1 MRALA
6 AGLLACWVCSAAAQ
20 PLRLEEVLAHA
31 DAPHPDLDAAR
42 AQYELARAEQALAES
57 LNDFRV
63 VLEASLITGRNELY
77 DDRYHAD
84 NFARLNARKTLWDA
98 GRHAA
103 TLQAA
108 RLENDAQGPRMLDIR
123 AQRRLA
129 LMNRF
134 FDVLITDLQYAA
146 ENEYLAVAYVNW
158 DNGRERHQLGQ
169 LSTPEL
175 LRLEHRYQEWRL
187 RRNDTERKAR
197 ERRALLASAMNRP
210 DELPTQLAEPVL
222 PGNDRVLPPYDHLL
236 AVMLT
241 HNPGLKT
248 RQGLLAAAQSRL
260 QAARLEDQP
269 SLELALEAGSYARP
283 STTRDDLRAG
293 LNFAWPLYDG
303 RRLGARLA
311 LEQARFQALQADYD
325 QLRLDLRQ
333 RLYETWQEIQY
344 LRDVER
350 GALAVDADYR
360 EHALERARAEY
371 ELELKTH
378 LGNSMADTQAARL
391 RQRAAEYRLALA
403 WERLNALVGTPLE
416 SVVKGGEP

>member
-6 AGLLACWVCSAAAQ
+6 AGLLAFWVCTAAAQ
-20 PLRLEEVLAHA
+20 ALRLEEVLAHA
-31 DAPHPDLDAAR
+31 DGPHPDLDAAR
-42 AQYELARAEQALAES
+42 AQHELARAEQALAES
-57 LNDFRV
+57 LSDFRV
-63 VLEASLITGRNELY
+63 VLEAALITGRNELY

-103 TLQAA
+103 TLRAA
-108 RLENDAQGPRMLDIR
+108 RLEHDAQVPRMQDIR

-134 FDVLITDLQYAA
+134 FDVLITDLQYAV

-169 LSTPEL
+169 LSTHEL
-175 LRLEHRYQEWRL
+175 LELEHRYQEWRL

-210 DELPTQLAEPVL
+210 GELPAALAEPVL
-222 PGNDRVLPPYDHLL
+222 SGNARRLPPFDDLL
-236 AVMLT
+236 TAMQT
-241 HNPGLKT
+241 HNPGLRT
-248 RQGLLAAAQSRL
+248 WQGLLAAAQGRL

-269 SLELALEAGSYARP
+269 RLELALEAGSYTRP
-283 STTRDDLRAG
+283 SATRDDLRAG

-303 RRLGARLA
+303 RRLDARLA
-311 LEQARFQALQADYD
+311 LEQARFQALQAEYE

-350 GALAVDADYR
+350 PALAVDAEYR

-371 ELELKTH
+371 ELELKTN
-378 LGNSMADTQAARL
+378 LGNSMADTQSARL

-403 WERLNALVGTPLE
+403 WERLDILVGMPLE
-416 SVVKGGEP
+416 SGVKGGEQ